1 MEQEFYTEN
10 VSACAPP
17 VREKL
22 EPNLSPQQIIFSC
35 GVKDTAPYWDQ
46 QLCIDDPFRLLA
58 LSLFKTN
65 PLHFFFV
72 VRRRSSALASDM
84 EHTEGGCLQTY
95 IRVGIAPD
103 SLQHSF

>member
-22 EPNLSPQQIIFSC
+22 EPNLLAKKIIFSR
-35 GVKDTAPYWDQ
+35 GVKDTAP
-46 QLCIDDPFRLLA
+46 
-58 LSLFKTN
+58 
-65 PLHFFFV
+65 
-72 VRRRSSALASDM
+72 
-84 EHTEGGCLQTY
+84 Y